1 MKHILPHLV
10 LFTLVCSLFVS
21 CSEEKTGEA
30 APPPSVIEKPKLTAK
45 VEPEPVKVDTLE
57 VKRIAPQIVTSRSVG
72 YIEPLSYESEPIIVG
87 GIYSAPPRISEPT
100 RELRFP
106 VENEI
111 DQVIDFP
118 DVDPQFPGGLAAMKL
133 FIQETMEY
141 PEKSLEQEDQGRVY
155 VSFIVEKDG
164 SISNIEIP
172 RSLTVELD
180 KEAKRIVR
188 AMPNWIPAKKKGEVV
203 RSRARFPITFT
214 LE

>member
-10 LFTLVCSLFVS
+10 LFTLVCSLVIS

-45 VEPEPVKVDTLE
+45 VEPEPVKVDAGE
-57 VKRIAPQIVTSRSVG
+57 AKPIAPKRREIIPPVRPVPPG
-72 YIEPLSYESEPIIVG
+72 PMPEPRPEPGPGWPIPGPV
-87 GIYSAPPRISEPT
+87 PPPPSPYPPDPYLTE
-100 RELRFP
+100 
-106 VENEI
+106 
-111 DQVIDFP
+111 FP
-118 DVDPQFPGGLAAMKL
+118 DVEAQFPGGLVAMKK
-133 FIQETMEY
+133 FIQETIQY
-141 PEKSLEQEDQGRVY
+141 PEISKELGDQGRVY
-155 VSFIVEKDG
+155 VSFIVGTDG

-203 RSRARFPITFT
+203 RSRARLPITFT